1 MDPNTSIPQGENNSP
16 QPIEQTPQNLGVE
29 PVAPKETFVPPVQIQ
44 DNSDVPSTPVA
55 PQTPITPNSPEPAKK
70 NSPILIVAIILML
83 IAVLAAGGYL
93 LWLKYFSG
101 SGTTPTP
108 TPIAI
113 VTASPTPD
121 PTANWKTY
129 SDDLHD
135 ITFKYP
141 TSWTLTET
149 KGQSEK
155 ETVYNS
161 LVELGKAD
169 AKINMIFNVDG
180 IGGMPTTY
188 EGNPFTLDGHN
199 LFQFSGYNTSNASKI
214 VGISDSLTTL
224 GVFRINNIAYLI
236 HLTYPAT
243 YKEIEEKSLLQ
254 EFDQILS
261 TFKFI
266 ETTPTATSVSSPSAT
281 AKP

>member
-16 QPIEQTPQNLGVE
+16 QPIEQTPQSLGTE
-29 PVAPKETFVPPVQIQ
+29 QVAPKETFVPPVQIQ

-55 PQTPITPNSPEPAKK
+55 PQTPTMPNSPEPAKK

-129 SDDLHD
+129 GDQQSKF
-135 ITFKYP
+135 TFKYP
-141 TSWTLTET
+141 TDWTRSENSVVSNITPTLPTYRDSGSDYYVISTTFIDQNFSSWRDPRNQ
-149 KGQSEK
+149 GQSSNYTSGVLNGYQTHSAYDTPGQTPGYEILIEYGNK
-155 ETVYNS
+155 M
-161 LVELGKAD
+161 VEFDLFPYD
-169 AKINMIFNVDG
+169 RSYPDPKII
-180 IGGMPTTY
+180 
-188 EGNPFTLDGHN
+188 
-199 LFQFSGYNTSNASKI
+199 
-214 VGISDSLTTL
+214 
-224 GVFRINNIAYLI
+224 
-236 HLTYPAT
+236 
-243 YKEIEEKSLLQ
+243 EI
-254 EFDQILS
+254 FDQILS